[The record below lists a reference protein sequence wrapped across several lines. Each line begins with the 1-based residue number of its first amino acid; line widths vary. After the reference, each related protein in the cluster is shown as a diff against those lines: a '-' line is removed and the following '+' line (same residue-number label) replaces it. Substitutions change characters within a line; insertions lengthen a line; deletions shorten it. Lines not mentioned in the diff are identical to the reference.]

1 MSQLKNI
8 LISRLE
14 NKGME
19 LKIIQGFIRS
29 FSNILHVNPNIDFWQ
44 AKKRLQ
50 YLGWDDFELDYY
62 TFQLVIDYLEVTT
75 LSSQQTKPIEP

>member
-75 LSSQQTKPIEP
+75 LSSQQTKPIEL